1 MRYKYDNIK
10 NLTYIVKKIFIILFL
25 KIYVIKYDN

>member
-10 NLTYIVKKIFIILFL
+10 NLTYVVKKIFILLFL

>member
-10 NLTYIVKKIFIILFL
+10 NLTYIVKKIFILLFL